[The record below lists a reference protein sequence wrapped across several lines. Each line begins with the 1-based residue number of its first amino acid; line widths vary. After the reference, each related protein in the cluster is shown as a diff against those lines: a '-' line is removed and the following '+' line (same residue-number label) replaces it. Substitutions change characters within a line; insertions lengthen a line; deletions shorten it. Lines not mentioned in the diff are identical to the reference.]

1 VFTILIWGEDL
12 SKFDPKPSSWDDK
25 RVCPTGQITSYSL
38 RSLRRRGPQIAVEE
52 AKSKLCSVSTD
63 TKHDE

>member
-25 RVCPTGQITSYSL
+25 RVCPTGQITSYQA
-38 RSLRRRGPQIAVEE
+38 RPEIIAKARTADRG
-52 AKSKLCSVSTD
+52 
-63 TKHDE
+63 